1 MPGAYERG
9 TGLTFERVERLASS
23 RAHQLHLEPRLVTR
37 LVAVLERHQIA
48 LYLAAIAAGGALG
61 LLVPGVHHLELAIE
75 PVLALLLFATFLGVP
90 FAAIGR
96 SLRDARFLGAVGVVN
111 FVIVPLVAYALS
123 RFVADE
129 PALLFGVLLVLLTPC
144 IDYVIVFAG
153 LAGGASDRLLAVA
166 PLLMLAQM
174 LLLPLYL
181 LIFLG
186 PDEVAVVDVAPF
198 ARAFLLLIV
207 VPLGA
212 AAFVQFLAKRHRSGQ
227 VIERTT
233 MNLMVPLMMATL
245 FTVVASQAGAVGAAG
260 PRLLVLV
267 PIYVAFLAIM
277 VLVGLLAGRVFRLD
291 VPATR
296 ALAFSGAT
304 RNSLVVLPLAL
315 ALPPALALTPVVIV
329 MQTLVELVGMVALV
343 RFLPRITREREA
355 SASKP

>member
-1 MPGAYERG
+1 M
-9 TGLTFERVERLASS
+9 TFERVERLPSG
-23 RAHQLHLEPRLVTR
+23 RAHQLQLEPDLVTR
-37 LVAVLERHQIA
+37 LVALLERHQIA
-48 LYLAAIAAGGALG
+48 LYLAAITAGGALG
-61 LLVPGVHHLELAIE
+61 LLAPGAHHLELAIE

-90 FAAIGR
+90 FAAIGK
-96 SLRDARFLGAVGVVN
+96 SLRDGRFLGAVGVVN
-111 FVIVPLVAYALS
+111 FVIVPVIAYGLS

-153 LAGGASDRLLAVA
+153 LAGGAADRLLAAA

-174 LLLPLYL
+174 LLLPIYL
-181 LIFLG
+181 LILLG
-186 PDEVAVVDVAPF
+186 PDGVAVVDLAPF

-212 AAFVQFLAKRHRSGQ
+212 AALVQLLAKPHRSGQ
-227 VIERTT
+227 LIERT
-233 MNLMVPLMMATL
+233 MLNLMVPLMMATL
-245 FTVVASQAGAVGAAG
+245 FTVVASQAGAVGTAG
-260 PRLLVLV
+260 PQLLMLV
-267 PIYVAFLAIM
+267 PIYVTFLAIM
-277 VLVGLLAGRVFRLD
+277 VLVGLLAGRAFRLD

-315 ALPPALALTPVVIV
+315 ALPPALALAPAVIV

-343 RFLPRITREREA
+343 RLLPKMIRDR
-355 SASKP
+355 